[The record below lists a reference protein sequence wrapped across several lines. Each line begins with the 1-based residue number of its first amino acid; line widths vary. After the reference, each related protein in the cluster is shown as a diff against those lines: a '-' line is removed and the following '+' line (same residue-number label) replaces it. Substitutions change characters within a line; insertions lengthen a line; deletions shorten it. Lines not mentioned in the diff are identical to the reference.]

1 MERRADRWLH
11 EFGLTSMIDEGIR
24 RERRPEDDNIVVFRR
39 SYRDE
44 LLGLATRL
52 READHDQETS

>member
-1 MERRADRWLH
+1 MERRSSRWLH
-11 EFGLTSMIDEGIR
+11 EFGLTTVIDEGIR
-24 RERRPEDDNIVVFRR
+24 RERRPADDDVVVFRR

-52 READHDQETS
+52 REAHDDQEIP